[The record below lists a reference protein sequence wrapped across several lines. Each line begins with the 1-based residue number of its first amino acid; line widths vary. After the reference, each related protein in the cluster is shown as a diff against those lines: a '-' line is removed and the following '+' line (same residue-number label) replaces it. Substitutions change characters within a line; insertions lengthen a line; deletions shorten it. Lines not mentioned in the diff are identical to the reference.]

1 MNVMSLVG
9 DLELR
14 VINALK
20 NIHEGTIR
28 QILKEIERT
37 AEENETI
44 PAYTTVATVLS
55 RLAEKHQVQFRE
67 ARFRKNQ
74 KILIYIYEDVE
85 ENYIKEMLDR
95 LTITF
100 GEQAVVRLA
109 EHIEEKLKGV
119 DPERVTL
126 LRKKINEKMADEV

>member
-1 MNVMSLVG
+1 MSLVG

-28 QILKEIERT
+28 QILKEIEKT
-37 AEENETI
+37 AEETETI

-55 RLAEKHQVQFRE
+55 RLANKRQVQVRE

-74 KILIYIYEDVE
+74 KILIYIYEDIE
-85 ENYIKEMLDR
+85 ENYIKEMLDH
-95 LTITF
+95 LTTTF

-109 EHIEEKLKGV
+109 EHVEEKLKGF
-119 DPERVTL
+119 DPERITQ
-126 LRKKINEKMADEV
+126 LRKKIEEKMAEEI